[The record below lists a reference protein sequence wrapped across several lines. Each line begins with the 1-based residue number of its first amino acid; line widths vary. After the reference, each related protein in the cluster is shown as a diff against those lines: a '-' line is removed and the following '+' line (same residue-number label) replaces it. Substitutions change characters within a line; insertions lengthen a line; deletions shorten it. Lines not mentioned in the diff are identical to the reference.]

1 MIGFLKN
8 TVSRFAK
15 DESGVIT
22 VDFVIVMSALALI
35 LGGSVEMGYMN
46 VRHGMLERGLD
57 MTVRDIRLSTGNV
70 PDYADLR
77 ASICDRA
84 SIIGNCEE
92 NLRLEMKVVDPRDF
106 SPIPNSADCQNAVEV
121 PRPLRNFQ
129 SGDDNEMMLIRACLM
144 FQPLFPTTGLAAHM
158 PKDGDGY
165 IPMVA
170 TSAFVQEPR

>member
-22 VDFVIVMSALALI
+22 VDFVIVMSAMALI

-57 MTVRDIRLSTGNV
+57 MAVRDIRLSTGTV
-70 PDYADLR
+70 PDYDDLR
-77 ASICDRA
+77 ASICERA
-84 SIIGNCEE
+84 SIIGNCQE

-106 SPIPNSADCQNAVEV
+106 DPIPAGADCQNAVQV
-121 PRPLRNFQ
+121 PRPLRSFQ
-129 SGDDNEMMLIRACLM
+129 SGADNEMMLIRACLM
-144 FQPLFPTTGLAAHM
+144 FEPLFPTTGLAAHL
-158 PKDGDGY
+158 PADGDGY